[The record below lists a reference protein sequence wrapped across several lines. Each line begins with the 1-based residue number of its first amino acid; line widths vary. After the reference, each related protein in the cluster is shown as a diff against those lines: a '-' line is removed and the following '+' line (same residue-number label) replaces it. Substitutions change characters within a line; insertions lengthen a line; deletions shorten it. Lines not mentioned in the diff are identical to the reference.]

1 MTERHGGLI
10 PAVPRLARA
19 KFMCG
24 SKRVLRLA
32 LAAIA
37 VGHLAFTGANAA
49 PAERPRVYTNQ
60 EYIEDVS
67 RPATLPL
74 DDPKA
79 MLAFVLESLPD
90 RVNVYPTESY
100 YYFHFYHG
108 GTRYAGN
115 IRLDFKDRD
124 EGKVHFAYF
133 VEMSEWLKDDKLTYR
148 LFGKEDGVTV
158 ERIEPLVY
166 RVSIG
171 NRSVIFALNDLS
183 KVVPPASALGPDDKF
198 LGPVS
203 DESGTRFF
211 LVFNKRLKIFHYVL
225 DETAPVTDEL
235 FPGRLTN
242 RILIARR
249 TGFAFYNDHRLNR
262 RILIG
267 VFEGNGSVNNYFD
280 GPFDQLPDS
289 FIKGEE
295 LREAIIEAD
304 PSQAGKIDRFG
315 GAPDGASRYLIGPYA
330 YYRTEMDLLPI
341 HECATSKDIPRELYP
356 ACFVV
361 TERGQEAGETP
372 ASEPA
377 PAGKS
382 KRAIKKLP
390 PRK

>member
-1 MTERHGGLI
+1 
-10 PAVPRLARA
+10 
-19 KFMCG
+19 MCPG
-24 SKRVLRLA
+24 CMRRIAFA
-32 LAAIA
+32 LAAVFVA
-37 VGHLAFTGANAA
+37 AFTSAVDAN
-49 PAERPRVYTNQ
+49 ERPRVYTNQ

-67 RPATLPL
+67 RKTALPL

-100 YYFHFYHG
+100 FYFHFYHG

-133 VEMSEWLKDDKLTYR
+133 VEMAEWLKDDKLTYR

-158 ERIEPLVY
+158 EKTEPLLY
-166 RVSIG
+166 RVSVG
-171 NRSVIFALNDLS
+171 ERSVLFALNDLS
-183 KVVPPASALGPDDKF
+183 KVVPPPSALGPDDKF
-198 LGPVS
+198 LGPVA
-203 DESGTRFF
+203 DESGIRFF
-211 LVFNKRLKIFHYVL
+211 LIFNKRLKIFHYVL
-225 DETAPVTDEL
+225 DETINVSDEL
-235 FPGRLTN
+235 FPGRYTN

-289 FIKGEE
+289 FIRGEE

-315 GAPDGASRYLIGPYA
+315 GSPDGASRYLIGPYA
-330 YYRTEMDLLPI
+330 YYRSEEDLLVF
-341 HECATSKDIPRELYP
+341 HECAVSKEIPRDLYH

-361 TERGQEAGETP
+361 REREAE
-372 ASEPA
+372 AEQAAAKEPA
-377 PAGKS
+377 PASKS
-382 KRAIKKLP
+382 KPVAKKAP
-390 PRK
+390 AKK

>member
-1 MTERHGGLI
+1 
-10 PAVPRLARA
+10 VLA
-19 KFMCG
+19 
-24 SKRVLRLA
+24 
-32 LAAIA
+32 
-37 VGHLAFTGANAA
+37 
-49 PAERPRVYTNQ
+49 
-60 EYIEDVS
+60 
-67 RPATLPL
+67 
-74 DDPKA
+74 
-79 MLAFVLESLPD
+79 SLPD

-100 YYFHFYHG
+100 YYFYFYHG

-133 VEMSEWLKDDKLTYR
+133 VEMAEWLKDDKLTYR

-158 ERIEPLVY
+158 QRIEPLVY
-166 RVSIG
+166 RVSVG
-171 NRSVIFALNDLS
+171 DRSVIFALNDLS

-198 LGPVS
+198 LGPVA
-203 DESGTRFF
+203 DESGVRFF
-211 LVFNKRLKIFHYVL
+211 LIFNKRLKIFHYVL
-225 DETAPVTDEL
+225 DETIKVTDEL

-267 VFEGNGSVNNYFD
+267 VFEGNGGVNNYFD

-315 GAPDGASRYLIGPYA
+315 GSPDGASRYLIGPYA
-330 YYRTEMDLLPI
+330 YYRMEEDLLPF
-341 HECATSKDIPRELYP
+341 HQCAVSKDIPRDLYH

-361 TERGQEAGETP
+361 SDHDRSEQSAAAEEVPPP
-372 ASEPA
+372 AA
-377 PAGKS
+377 PAKNKS
-382 KRAIKKLP
+382 RKPPAKK
-390 PRK
+390 